1 MKDAFILGKGAMYSA
16 DSEVTG
22 LNNNIIICG
31 GTGCGKTMSV
41 VEPCLLATFDSS
53 LVVTVTKRRLI
64 DKYTPVFRD
73 SGYDVKVLD
82 FTSPET
88 SEAAYDPMLHVS
100 SYSDIDELAGAIA
113 LGDFCSR
120 DPFWETSGKDMLCAE
135 IAAVMMREE
144 NPTFADVLKL
154 HEVLGSQKDANNEI
168 FNDIAVKHPEGCY
181 ATAKWSA
188 FKDMPDKTYGSV
200 YSVLSAAMG
209 RFFTEEAKKMIA
221 RGGNF
226 DFRSVTD
233 KKTVLFVYV
242 SAASKVQHALA
253 DLFYGQ
259 MLKVLVEYGESRPEG
274 RIPTPVRLIFDDFA
288 VGNKIPDFAGKISV
302 FRAMGISAMLIIQS
316 ETQLRGMYGEY
327 DAATVVNNCDTYVY
341 MGGTDTDTCR
351 GIALR
356 MDVTLPKVL
365 YMPLE
370 QEIIFRRGSEPFVTE
385 RCDLLFAA

>member
-1 MKDAFILGKGAMYSA
+1 MKDAFILGKGALYTA

-22 LNNNIIICG
+22 LNNNIIVCG
-31 GTGCGKTMSV
+31 GTGCGKTMSI
-41 VEPCLLATFDSS
+41 VEPCLMATFDSS
-53 LVVTVTKRRLI
+53 LVITVTKRRLI

-73 SGYDVKVLD
+73 SGYNVKVLD
-82 FTSPET
+82 FTSPDKSET
-88 SEAAYDPMLHVS
+88 TYDPMLHVS
-100 SYSDIDELAGAIA
+100 SYSDIDELAAAIN
-113 LGDFCSR
+113 LTEFR
-120 DPFWETSGKDMLCAE
+120 MKDPYWENSAKDMLCAE
-135 IAAVMMREE
+135 IAAVMMMKP

-154 HEVLGSQKDANNEI
+154 HEELASRDNANDKI
-168 FNDIAVKHPEGCY
+168 FNDIAAKHPEGCY
-181 ATAKWSA
+181 ALTKWLG
-188 FKDMPDKTYGSV
+188 FRDLTEKTYGCV
-200 YSVLSAAMG
+200 YSTLSAAIS

-233 KKTVLFVYV
+233 EKTVLFVYV
-242 SAASKVQHALA
+242 SAASKAQHALA

-259 MLKVLVEYGESRPEG
+259 LLKVLVEYGESRPEG

-288 VGNKIPDFAGKISV
+288 VGNKIPDFAEKISV

>member
-1 MKDAFILGKGAMYSA
+1 MKDAFILGKGAIYSA

-154 HEVLGSQKDANNEI
+154 HEELASRDNANDKI
-168 FNDIAVKHPEGCY
+168 FNDIAAKHPEGCY
-181 ATAKWSA
+181 ALTKWLG
-188 FKDMPDKTYGSV
+188 FRDLTEKTYGCV
-200 YSVLSAAMG
+200 YSTLSAAIS

-226 DFRSVTD
+226 DFRSVT
-233 KKTVLFVYV
+233 
-242 SAASKVQHALA
+242 
-253 DLFYGQ
+253 
-259 MLKVLVEYGESRPEG
+259 
-274 RIPTPVRLIFDDFA
+274 
-288 VGNKIPDFAGKISV
+288 
-302 FRAMGISAMLIIQS
+302 
-316 ETQLRGMYGEY
+316 
-327 DAATVVNNCDTYVY
+327 
-341 MGGTDTDTCR
+341 
-351 GIALR
+351 
-356 MDVTLPKVL
+356 
-365 YMPLE
+365 
-370 QEIIFRRGSEPFVTE
+370 
-385 RCDLLFAA
+385 